1 MNSKTFCGAPFYS
14 VYIGPDGQFSP
25 CCIFDTLNP
34 ITKVGNK
41 EEILE
46 AYNSEEMVNLRKDFL
61 NGLKPEKCHSCWRYE
76 DNDNVAYRN
85 YFNTKL
91 YDENIVK
98 TAIYNDLKINDIKIK
113 HFDIRF
119 SNICNLKCRS
129 CNSNFSS
136 SWYNDE
142 VKLGYKISNSKIK
155 EIKNK
160 ESVLDFIFSQLN
172 SVEEIYFAGGEP
184 LMMEEHYKI
193 LDKIIEMDR
202 QDYIK
207 IIYSTN
213 FSKLQYGKWDVINQW
228 SKFKRV
234 DVMASLDG
242 SYEKG
247 EYIRKNIVWSE
258 VVENIEKLKSTCN
271 NVTFKLGIC
280 VSILNA
286 YNFIELH
293 KEWVE
298 KGYLD
303 VNMVDLNILDQPY
316 HLRVSNL
323 PVNHK
328 KSLKE
333 LYENHIEWMLKN
345 YDEELTTHPIKEMI
359 KLLTFLEKDPHPNWE
374 RDFFLKEIPVDKIRN
389 EDFFNV
395 FPEYNDLKD
404 KILII

>member
-14 VYIGPDGQFSP
+14 LYIGPDGQFSP

-34 ITKVGNK
+34 ITKVRDKN
-41 EEILE
+41 EILE

-61 NGLKPEKCHSCWRYE
+61 TGLKPKKCHSCWRYE
-76 DNDNVAYRN
+76 DSGNVAYRN

-91 YDENIVK
+91 YDENIIK
-98 TAIYNDLKINDIKIK
+98 TAIYNDLKINDVKIK

-119 SNICNLKCRS
+119 SNRCNLKCRS

-142 VKLGYKISNSKIK
+142 VKLGYTFSQTKIK
-155 EIKNK
+155 EIENK
-160 ESVLDFIFSQLN
+160 ESVLDFIFSQLD

-184 LMMEEHYKI
+184 LMMEEHYMI
-193 LDKIIEMDR
+193 LDKIIEMGREND
-202 QDYIK
+202 IK

-213 FSKLQYGKWDVINQW
+213 FSKLQYGKWDVTNQW
-228 SKFKRV
+228 SKFKEV

-242 SYEKG
+242 SYERG

-258 VVENIEKLKSTCN
+258 VVENIEKLNSTCSH
-271 NVTFKLGIC
+271 VVFKLGIC

-286 YNFIELH
+286 YNFVDLH

-298 KGYLD
+298 KDY
-303 VNMVDLNILDQPY
+303 VNISSIDLNILDQPQ
-316 HLRVSNL
+316 HLRISNL
-323 PVNHK
+323 PQHHK
-328 KSLKE
+328 KTLKE
-333 LYENHIEWMLKN
+333 LYENHINWMSTN
-345 YDEELTTHPIKEMI
+345 YEDELTTSPIKEFR
-359 KLLTFLEKDPHPNWE
+359 KLITFLEKDPYPNWE
-374 RDFFLKEIPVDKIRN
+374 KEFFLKEIEVDKIRN
-389 EDFFNV
+389 EDFFTV
-395 FPEYNDLKD
+395 FPEYKDLKD